1 MLTLKQLRAEPHI
14 SISAVRMYQTC
25 SRAYSLKLR
34 GFEPSFRSVALA
46 LGTSIH
52 AAVEYWLSEYG
63 AGRLPERAAA
73 LALLRQA
80 LDEQL
85 HAAGP
90 PVLLEDEE
98 TEADL
103 HAQAAAMLGAV
114 LDDLPIPSRVVGVE
128 VPFRLEL
135 RDAADQPL
143 GVPLIGAID
152 AVTEESGVV
161 VFLELKTS
169 KRRFSRDQI
178 DTDLQISAYRRALR
192 EQGYPDARPRLLVVT
207 KGKTPAVQIES
218 PPRGVQHD
226 RDLVAVV
233 SGVLK
238 GIRAGIEWPNRSAW
252 NCKTCPYSRACE

>member
-1 MLTLKQLRAEPHI
+1 
-14 SISAVRMYQTC
+14 
-25 SRAYSLKLR
+25 
-34 GFEPSFRSVALA
+34 
-46 LGTSIH
+46 
-52 AAVEYWLSEYG
+52 
-63 AGRLPERAAA
+63 
-73 LALLRQA
+73 
-80 LDEQL
+80 
-85 HAAGP
+85 
-90 PVLLEDEE
+90 LLEDEE

-178 DTDLQISAYRRALR
+178 DTDLHISAYRRALR
-192 EQGYPDARPRLLVVT
+192 EQGYPDSRPRLLVVT